1 MPADLWLQWRG
12 TEEEVDYNRGW
23 RGTRTLLGV
32 AEMLIILLMVTVPCG
47 FTDVK
52 TDQTVYHKYMQF
64 IVLQ

>member
-1 MPADLWLQWRG
+1 M
-12 TEEEVDYNRGW
+12 DYNRGW